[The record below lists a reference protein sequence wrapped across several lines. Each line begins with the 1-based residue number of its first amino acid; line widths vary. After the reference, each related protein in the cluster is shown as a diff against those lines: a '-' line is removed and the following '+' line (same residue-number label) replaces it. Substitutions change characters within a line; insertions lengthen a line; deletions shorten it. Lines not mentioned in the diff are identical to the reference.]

1 MKIKW
6 LKERQYSRWGLIESG
21 EILDTKKVGVP
32 THVAEKWIQDGWA
45 EEVKSQKAKKT
56 KNGGE

>member
-21 EILDTKKVGVP
+21 EVVDLKKRGIP
-32 THVAEKWIQDGWA
+32 KEAAEKWIADGWA
-45 EEVKSQKAKKT
+45 EEVKPQKAKT
-56 KNGGE
+56 KNGGK